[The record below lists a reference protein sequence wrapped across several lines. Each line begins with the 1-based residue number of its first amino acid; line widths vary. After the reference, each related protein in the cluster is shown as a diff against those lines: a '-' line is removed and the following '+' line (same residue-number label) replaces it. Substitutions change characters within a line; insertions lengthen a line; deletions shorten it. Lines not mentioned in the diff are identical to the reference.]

1 MYVQTDTLED
11 DILSEK
17 EKDEE
22 EEEEHPDLLACRPCD
37 SYSLIRGF

>member
-22 EEEEHPDLLACRPCD
+22 GGRNTRT
-37 SYSLIRGF
+37 S